1 MSALSSFQVP
11 AARAKATVPPVHRVE
26 AHLARRFHQICLGAL
41 AEVTEPDGLSPVE
54 YAILGSLDDAP
65 GIDQRRLASRIG
77 IDPVSA
83 HHIVERLEGMGLI
96 DRQVDPAD
104 RRARTLRLT
113 AKGVRLRRH
122 LRPKVIAAQDQIM
135 RTLSKSERHTL
146 LELLTRVVEANQAYA
161 RPGNG
166 RRAPTR
172 KASV

>member
-1 MSALSSFQVP
+1 L
-11 AARAKATVPPVHRVE
+11 
-26 AHLARRFHQICLGAL
+26 
-41 AEVTEPDGLSPVE
+41 
-54 YAILGSLDDAP
+54 
-65 GIDQRRLASRIG
+65 
-77 IDPVSA
+77 
-83 HHIVERLEGMGLI
+83 GLI

-104 RRARTLRLT
+104 RRARILRLT

-135 RTLSKSERHTL
+135 RTLSKSERDTL

-166 RRAPTR
+166 RRAPNR